1 MKISTELSLNRKE
14 LELLT
19 ISVESYLLY
28 DMRDDISMEADKQ
41 KAIMEDIYSKLI
53 VATKPSDICFNS
65 K

>member
-53 VATKPSDICFNS
+53 VLTCTGNNIL
-65 K
+65 